1 MHEALGS
8 IPSTAKTKI
17 YFKCHRGT
25 GHLWLMPI
33 ILFEI
38 RRIAVQDQ
46 SRQIVHES
54 PSSN

>member
-1 MHEALGS
+1 
-8 IPSTAKTKI
+8 
-17 YFKCHRGT
+17 
-25 GHLWLMPI
+25 MPI